1 MQANQFKTTLDC
13 FKYLIKNDKKIFFRG
28 MSIPLISFP
37 IDRALSYKIYEDMN
51 KLNFNPYQSAF
62 FCGVVSS
69 IFNVPMQYLTTNAIT
84 MKKENY
90 QGIYKLIK
98 DTLNNKN
105 NFYKGY
111 FLDTSR
117 SLLGST
123 LFLGTYGNI
132 KKLLPDNN
140 YSTIISSLGSIS
152 VTWIITFPID
162 TIRVEKQISEK
173 NIKNI
178 IFDRYK
184 KNGFFNFYNGLIP
197 VLIRSF
203 PSTIIGMLVYENT
216 KKIIDK
222 FN

>member
-1 MQANQFKTTLDC
+1 M
-13 FKYLIKNDKKIFFRG
+13 
-28 MSIPLISFP
+28 
-37 IDRALSYKIYEDMN
+37 
-51 KLNFNPYQSAF
+51 
-62 FCGVVSS
+62 
-69 IFNVPMQYLTTNAIT
+69 
-84 MKKENY
+84 
-90 QGIYKLIK
+90 
-98 DTLNNKN
+98 
-105 NFYKGY
+105 
-111 FLDTSR
+111 
-117 SLLGST
+117 GST

-178 IFDRYK
+178 ILGRYK
-184 KNGFFNFYNGLIP
+184 KNGFLNFYNGLTP

-216 KKIIDK
+216 KNIIAK